1 MKKCNCCN
9 IEFNTSSKYCPLCQ
23 NILIGEST
31 DSLFP
36 KNVRHKTNSL
46 IRKLALFG
54 SLIISIV
61 YGFIELLVFKKLVL
75 SVYITMGLITN
86 YIVMTLIIRHY
97 QNIYKV
103 FGKYGIFIV
112 CLLLIWYFVT
122 KVKIIT
128 NFIIPSVCLFE
139 FIFNIIIELILR
151 RHKIIKN
158 SKQLIVNIFL
168 LLLPMVL
175 VFFKHTSYDLMAY
188 ICLLVAIIGFLGALI
203 FSFNDVK
210 EEFSKI
216 FNI

>member
-9 IEFNTSSKYCPLCQ
+9 IEFNTNSKYCPLCQ
-23 NILIGEST
+23 NILVGESNE
-31 DSLFP
+31 SMFP
-36 KNVRHKTNSL
+36 KDVRHKTNSL
-46 IRKLALFG
+46 ILKLALFG
-54 SLIISIV
+54 SLLISIV
-61 YGFIELLVFKKLVL
+61 YGFVELLVLKKLV
-75 SVYITMGLITN
+75 VTIYVAMGLITN

-103 FGKYGIFIV
+103 FGKYGVFIV
-112 CLLLIWYFVT
+112 CLLLIWYLVT
-122 KVKIIT
+122 KLKIIT
-128 NFIIPSVCLFE
+128 NFIIPLVCLFE

-168 LLLPMVL
+168 LLLPIVL
-175 VFFKHTSYDLMAY
+175 VLLKQTTYNILAY
-188 ICLLVAIIGFLGALI
+188 ICLLFAIIGLLGALI